1 MIIGGYKKF
10 MCAFISREAFLRQQQ
25 ERQERAANFQN
36 QGPRVGYFSL
46 KDDGDEAVVRF
57 AYDSPDEFDIM
68 TTHQTQ
74 IDGRFRRVNCL
85 RDFNEPVDKCPMCK
99 AGVPIQQRFY
109 IKLIEYVM
117 DENGE
122 IEVVPKVWERPTSYV
137 TILNNLFIEYED
149 IKDFVFKIKRS
160 GKKGSLQT
168 TYSILP
174 ANQKIYN
181 ESRYEKDFSG
191 FEGYNVLG
199 SALLN
204 WDAEKMKESL
214 GDTETK
220 EEEPAPVVNQS
231 TPRRVTY

>member
-1 MIIGGYKKF
+1 

-25 ERQERAANFQN
+25 ERQERAANFRN

-74 IDGRFRRVNCL
+74 VDGRFRRVNCL
-85 RDFNEPVDKCPMCK
+85 RTFNEPVDNCPMCK

-122 IEVVPKVWERPTSYV
+122 LSVVPKIWERPTSYV

-181 ESRYEKDFSG
+181 EDRYVKDFSG

-204 WDAEKMKESL
+204 WDAEKMNESL
-214 GDTETK
+214 GTTEEVK

-231 TPRRVTY
+231 IPRRVTY

>member
-1 MIIGGYKKF
+1 M
-10 MCAFISREAFLRQQQ
+10 AFISRETFLKQQ
-25 ERQERAANFQN
+25 RKRRERAANFQN

-57 AYDSPDEFDIM
+57 AYDSPDEFDIL

-214 GDTETK
+214 GTTEEVK
-220 EEEPAPVVNQS
+220 EEEPVTVSQPTVSVSQS
-231 TPRRVTY
+231 APRRVTY